1 MKHARIPITEINRI
15 RALHSLNLLD
25 TGPEIIYERTTLIA
39 KQAFNVPMA
48 CVCFVDESRVWF
60 KSAQG
65 VDIPEINRDIS
76 ICGHAINQSVTDDPA
91 SRLFEIT
98 DTKSDSRFV
107 DNPLVINEPK
117 VRYYMGYVL
126 QSIERENLGTLCIMD
141 ASPRTANE
149 NDKNLLIELGNMIDE
164 RLKEVQLANSLDFDD
179 VAVASNVVCKVF
191 EEMEALLRKKGIS
204 LAEWRILDKVAQ
216 SNFATPTKI
225 SKQLN
230 LAASQISKTLELL
243 EAKGFITRIRSIENC
258 DRRLVKLE
266 CNEEGRE
273 LWSYGKRLGNQVV
286 GKLRLH

>member
-1 MKHARIPITEINRI
+1 MKDAPIPITEINRI
-15 RALHSLNLLD
+15 RALHSLKLLD
-25 TGPEIIYERTTLIA
+25 TGPERIYEKITLIT

-48 CVCFVDESRVWF
+48 CVCFVDTSRVWL

-65 VDIPEINRDIS
+65 VDIPEISRDIS
-76 ICGHAINQSVTDDPA
+76 ICGHAINQSVTDDPV

-98 DTKSDSRFV
+98 DTKSDFRFT
-107 DNPLVINEPK
+107 DNPLVINAPM

-126 QSIERENLGTLCIMD
+126 QSIERENIGTLCIMD
-141 ASPRTANE
+141 TSPRTANE
-149 NDKNLLIELGNMIDE
+149 NDKNLLIELGTMIDE

-179 VAVASNVVCKVF
+179 VTVVSSVVYRVF

-225 SKQLN
+225 SKQLH
-230 LAASQISKTLELL
+230 LATSQISKALELL
-243 EAKGFITRIRSIENC
+243 EAKGFITRKRSVENC

-266 CNEEGRE
+266 CNEEGHE
-273 LWSYGKRLGNQVV
+273 LWTYGKRLGKEVV
-286 GKLRLH
+286 GKLGVH